1 MDSGSAKDLALYRL
15 SQAADCLKVA
25 ESNMQL
31 GFYKDAVNR
40 SYYCIFH
47 SMRAVLALGLY
58 DSKKHSGVIAEFNR
72 NYVKTGAFDKRFS
85 KIISKSFQVRNR
97 SDYEDFYIVA
107 KEDVIQQMSDAK
119 EFMAVAAA
127 YIDKF
132 VEDTSE

>member
-15 SQAADCLKVA
+15 TQAADCLKVA
-25 ESNMQL
+25 ESNLQL

-47 SMRAVLALGLY
+47 SMRAVLALGHY
-58 DSKKHSGVIAEFNR
+58 DSKKHAGVIAEFNR
-72 NYVKTGAFDKRFS
+72 NYIKTGIFDKRFS

-97 SDYEDFYIVA
+97 SDYEDFYVVV
-107 KEDVIQQMSDAK
+107 KEDVVQQISSAK
-119 EFMAVAAA
+119 DFMKVATE

-132 VEDTSE
+132 AK